1 MPGTRRSQIGFGDAF
16 AKKRLWSIIPPLI
29 CVGCTALTFS
39 AMKPPLRARSAF
51 RRFAFI
57 VATAAVLCGL
67 RAYGDATANP
77 QTTPP
82 ADDTRQEHIH
92 HMGGH
97 VMPFQLGKTQHVFEM
112 TETGGVMQVIARDPK
127 DADQIRMIQHH
138 LEHEAGLFQKG
149 DFSDPARLHGKQMPG
164 LSDLA
169 AAGAKLHVRYST
181 MSDGAQVSFRSND
194 IHVITA
200 VHRWFGAQL
209 SDHGADATS
218 K

>member
-1 MPGTRRSQIGFGDAF
+1 MIILLATSLFTSNVSHAAPDGDSPG
-16 AKKRLWSIIPPLI
+16 
-29 CVGCTALTFS
+29 
-39 AMKPPLRARSAF
+39 
-51 RRFAFI
+51 
-57 VATAAVLCGL
+57 
-67 RAYGDATANP
+67 
-77 QTTPP
+77 
-82 ADDTRQEHIH
+82 DDTRQEHIH

-97 VMPFQLGKTQHVFEM
+97 VMPFQLGKTQHIFEM
-112 TETGGVMQVIARDPK
+112 TEAGGVMQVMARDPK

-169 AAGAKLHVRYST
+169 AAGSRLQVQYIPT
-181 MSDGAQVSFRSND
+181 PDGAKVSFTSND

-209 SDHGADATS
+209 SDHGADAIS
-218 K
+218 R